1 MSDRYRRMRKH
12 AKQHANKT
20 KSNEA
25 KQNDKPWLVVLF
37 VVALLVN
44 LLRAYTTLVKND
56 DVAIPCASRP
66 QDRPQANRLTANAA
80 NAHGVGCT
88 DFPHVGA
95 ISDDGCVAVLEYT
108 LFD

>member
-1 MSDRYRRMRKH
+1 MRKH

-56 DVAIPCASRP
+56 GVGQRLCAISRT
-66 QDRPQANRLTANAA
+66 ALTSGVRSATNAA
-80 NAHGVGCT
+80 NAHGVGCP
-88 DFPHVGA
+88 DFTHVGA
-95 ISDDGCVAVLEYT
+95 IGDDRGVALFEHA

>member
-1 MSDRYRRMRKH
+1 MLRCDELQPIDGCACENH
-12 AKQHANKT
+12 
-20 KSNEA
+20 
-25 KQNDKPWLVVLF
+25 KQNDKPRLVVLF

-56 DVAIPCASRP
+56 GVGQRLCAISRT
-66 QDRPQANRLTANAA
+66 ALTSGVRSATNAA